1 MTGII
6 WRGLIKSSEKHKTIN
21 KRQMGDRAGHDAN
34 TLTFLEEIKN
44 SITRCSRKLL
54 VSFDNDAALCYGR
67 IIPNLA
73 NLIGKK
79 KGLHHNI
86 TFVHA
91 NTLEEAKFKL
101 KTALG

>member
-6 WRGLIKSSEKHKTIN
+6 WRDLMKASEKQNTIN
-21 KRQMGDRAGHDAN
+21 RGQIGGRAGHDTN
-34 TLTFLEEIKN
+34 TLTFLEGIKN
-44 SITRCSRKLL
+44 DITRCNRKPL
-54 VSFDNDAALCYGR
+54 VNFDNDAALCYDR
-67 IIPNLA
+67 IILNLA

-79 KGLHHNI
+79 KGLHWNV

-91 NTLEEAKFKL
+91 KTLKEAKFKL

>member
-6 WRGLIKSSEKHKTIN
+6 WRGLMKSFERQKTIHEG
-21 KRQMGDRAGHDAN
+21 QIGGRARHAAN
-34 TLTFLEEIKN
+34 ALTFLEEIKN
-44 SITRCSRKLL
+44 DITRCSRKAL
-54 VSFDNDAALCYGR
+54 VNFDNDAFSYYDR
-67 IIPNLA
+67 IIQNLV

-79 KGLHHNI
+79 KGLHWNVI
-86 TFVHA
+86 FVHT